1 MYGMA
6 FEHAAAEQR
15 MMAIG
20 QNASVRMFRK
30 IPLQPGF
37 FRRASRAASQ
47 GLRATIRI
55 QCHNVP
61 VTQVVAIVAFARW
74 PRLCSPILEIA
85 RRHTICVLMIAEG
98 RFRPVFEASPGRV
111 VAILEVFRAPSFVS
125 QVPCG
130 KNCTGNLLDQ
140 LGSRFGAFQILATG
154 NVPSAHEDKS
164 SLRHVSLP
172 GFLLRSP
179 GPVSW

>member
-6 FEHAAAEQR
+6 SEHAAAEQR

-47 GLRATIRI
+47 GLRVTIRI

-74 PRLCSPILEIA
+74 PRLCSPVLEIA
-85 RRHTICVLMIAEG
+85 RRRTICVLMITQG
-98 RFRPVFEASPGRV
+98 RFRPVFEASPSRV
-111 VAILEVFRAPSFVS
+111 VAILEVFRAPSFVG

-130 KNCTGNLLDQ
+130 KNCAGKLQ
-140 LGSRFGAFQILATG
+140 
-154 NVPSAHEDKS
+154 E
-164 SLRHVSLP
+164 
-172 GFLLRSP
+172 LLRPDLGTLQRPDETGP
-179 GPVSW
+179 G